1 MRGTRLA
8 WLLAVTCSVVAN
20 TAQAQDDYDGP
31 WEKFSL
37 SVGGFLTET
46 DTTIQINSESLGV
59 GAVVELEDVL
69 GVERSFST
77 YRIDATYRFG
87 QTRRHEIEFHH
98 FSSKRSGDKTLDE
111 ELQIGD
117 IIFPADT
124 GVITDF
130 EMTFTNVDYVYNFLL
145 DDRVRFGVSAGLHTT
160 GFRLKVA
167 ETGGVNV
174 EDQEFTAPLPM
185 VGLRLGVLLS
195 ERWRFRTDVNLF
207 YIEFDNYTGRL
218 GDIVVAVEYNPWKNF
233 GFGAGL
239 NAINYRVEAEPD
251 ADLTDL
257 NGQVKFQLNG
267 VMFYGKYFF

>member
-239 NAINYRVEAEPD
+239 NAINYRVEAKPD